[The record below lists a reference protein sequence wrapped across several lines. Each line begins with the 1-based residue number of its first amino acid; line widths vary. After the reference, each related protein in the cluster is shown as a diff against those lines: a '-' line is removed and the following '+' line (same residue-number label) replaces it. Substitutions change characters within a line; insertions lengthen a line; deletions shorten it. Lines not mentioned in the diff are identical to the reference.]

1 MNEYIHKYLTIKEKK
16 GMESNKRI
24 IVSGGGVASLD
35 PICAKDSFRQEMM

>member
-24 IVSGGGVASLD
+24 IISGGVASLD

>member
-24 IVSGGGVASLD
+24 IVSGGWLHWISSVRKTHSGR
-35 PICAKDSFRQEMM
+35 K

>member
-24 IVSGGGVASLD
+24 IVSGGGWLHWIPSVRKTHSGR
-35 PICAKDSFRQEMM
+35 K